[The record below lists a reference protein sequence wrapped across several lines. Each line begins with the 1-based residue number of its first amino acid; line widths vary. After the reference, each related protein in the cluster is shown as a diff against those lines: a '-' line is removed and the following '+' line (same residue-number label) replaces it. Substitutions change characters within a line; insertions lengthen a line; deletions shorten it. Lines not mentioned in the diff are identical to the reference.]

1 MNHVIQMAG
10 LGLRRRTFLRAL
22 LAGAAVNFITPSTEA
37 ADGAPAPELSGDV
50 WINSAPLKISG
61 LRGKVILVEFWTF
74 ECWNCHNVEP
84 YIKQWHARYAAQ
96 GLQTIT
102 VHAPEFDRERDADN
116 VRAYVK
122 RAGIQY
128 PVVLDNDF
136 ANWNRYQNRFW
147 PTIYLIDK
155 RGIIRHVKI
164 GEGDY
169 AATERRIGALLAEAA
184 PR

>member
-1 MNHVIQMAG
+1 MTGVQSRFSVILAG
-10 LGLRRRTFLRAL
+10 GVL
-22 LAGAAVNFITPSTEA
+22 LAACLTSASPADAASLSGT
-37 ADGAPAPELSGDV
+37 APEIISDTWL
-50 WINSAPLKISG
+50 NSPPKTMTG
-61 LRGKVILVEFWTF
+61 LRGKVVLVEFWTF

-84 YIKQWHARYAAQ
+84 YIKQWHARYAQQ
-96 GLQTIT
+96 GLQVIS
-102 VHAPEFDRERDADN
+102 VHTPEFDRERDADN

-155 RGIIRHVKI
+155 RGMVRHVKI

-169 AATERRIGALLAEAA
+169 AATERRIGALLAEAQ
-184 PR
+184 

>member
-1 MNHVIQMAG
+1 MTSVQPRFSM
-10 LGLRRRTFLRAL
+10 L
-22 LAGAAVNFITPSTEA
+22 LAGGVLLVACLTSASSADAAPLS
-37 ADGAPAPELSGDV
+37 GAAPEIISDTWLNAS
-50 WINSAPLKISG
+50 PKTMSG
-61 LRGKVILVEFWTF
+61 LRGKVVLVEFWTF

-84 YIKQWHARYAAQ
+84 YIKQWHARYAQQ
-96 GLQTIT
+96 GLQVIS
-102 VHAPEFDRERDADN
+102 VHTPEFDRERDADN

-155 RGIIRHVKI
+155 RGIVRHVKI

-169 AATERRIGALLAEAA
+169 AATERRIGALLAEAQ
-184 PR
+184 